1 MRTERLRVRTLL
13 NELEAIKSEIKK
25 VSMMIESRLVG
36 LERPTLEEVKAIK
49 EFEERKKKGKL
60 KLIPLSKIV

>member
-36 LERPTLEEVKAIK
+36 LEKPTLEEVKAIK
-49 EFEERKKKGKL
+49 EFEKRKKKGKL
-60 KLIPLSKIV
+60 KLIPLSKIA

>member
-1 MRTERLRVRTLL
+1 MRTERLRPRTLL

-25 VSMMIESRLVG
+25 VSMIIESRLVG

-49 EFEERKKKGKL
+49 EFEKRKKKGKL
-60 KLIPLSKIV
+60 KLIPLSKIA

>member
-1 MRTERLRVRTLL
+1 L
-13 NELEAIKSEIKK
+13 NELAAIRSEIKK

-36 LERPTLEEVKAIK
+36 LERPTVEEVKIIK
-49 EFEERKKKGKL
+49 EFEKQKKKGKL

>member
-49 EFEERKKKGKL
+49 EFEKRKKKGKL
-60 KLIPLSKIV
+60 KLIPLSKIA